1 MDFSSQPIRV
11 SFADQEIIQIIPA
24 SALILDD
31 DSQEETES
39 FQLSLAFVEGTP
51 SGAKLGAQTTASVQ
65 ILDNDSVGV
74 FQFAEATYRF
84 SEGSDSEGSVAVERL
99 GGTKG
104 EVTLAVTAQVV
115 AGSALP
121 SEDYVLTTSTLQFGD
136 GDVKRLV
143 KFDITDDSLLEGSEF
158 ISLTL
163 AKLLA
168 QICLGRQE
176 IGMPFQCFL
185 KVMISTLPL

>member
-1 MDFSSQPIRV
+1 M
-11 SFADQEIIQIIPA
+11 
-24 SALILDD
+24 ILDD

-104 EVTLAVTAQVV
+104 EVTPRGDST
-115 AGSALP
+115 GRGWRCALP
-121 SEDYVLTTSTLQFGD
+121 SEDYVLKTSTLQFGD
-136 GDVKRLV
+136 GDVK
-143 KFDITDDSLLEGSEF
+143 GS
-158 ISLTL
+158 
-163 AKLLA
+163 
-168 QICLGRQE
+168 
-176 IGMPFQCFL
+176 
-185 KVMISTLPL
+185 